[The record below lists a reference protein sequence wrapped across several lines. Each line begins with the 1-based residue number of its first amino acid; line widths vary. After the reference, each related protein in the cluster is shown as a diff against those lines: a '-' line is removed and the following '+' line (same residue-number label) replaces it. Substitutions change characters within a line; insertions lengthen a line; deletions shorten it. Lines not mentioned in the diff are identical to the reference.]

1 MMSSVDNTS
10 HSAPIRPRPGRAG
23 GQLRPGLRG
32 LWAWWTAA
40 LATWLPARVRELFGL
55 SQQRLLLQPAGD
67 SLRLALERGD
77 DLHEIGQVPWDAAH
91 AARDSDGEDP
101 LGQLLQP
108 RVAELPRW
116 LLLPAGAGLR
126 RILLL
131 PAAAADRLRDV
142 LAFEIDRQ
150 TPFAAADVYY
160 DARVLGLRN
169 GEQVEAELVVVPRAA
184 LDAAIA
190 AVGALGDGLSG
201 VDMAAADGRAMGI
214 NLLADGRRRRTADP
228 LAAWNAALALIAV
241 IAIAAALWQVLDNRR
256 SAADAF
262 QASLRA
268 REVQERGVAD
278 QQRQLIN
285 LVEGMKFLQDTRSGR
300 PTTVEVVDE
309 LSRLL
314 PDSTYLEKVSIED
327 DRLLLIGLSS
337 EASSLVQRLEPSKLW
352 KSPALTG
359 ALQPDPRTR
368 RDRFTLT
375 AELVVTAPV
384 QATIEPRSGGSSRVA
399 GPSLGDGD
407 APGNP

>member
-10 HSAPIRPRPGRAG
+10 QSAAARPRPGRAG
-23 GQLRPGLRG
+23 ARLRPGLGG

-40 LATWLPARVRELFGL
+40 LATWLPARVRDLFGL

-77 DLHEIGQVPWDAAH
+77 DLREIGQVPWDAAQS
-91 AARDSDGEDP
+91 ARDSAGEDP
-101 LGQLLQP
+101 LGALLQQ
-108 RVAELPRW
+108 RIAELPRW
-116 LLLPAGAGLR
+116 LLLPTGAGLR
-126 RILLL
+126 RTLLL

-190 AVGALGDGLSG
+190 ALGPLGDGLSG

-228 LAAWNAALALIAV
+228 LAAWNAALAVVALIA
-241 IAIAAALWQVLDNRR
+241 IGAGLWQVLDNRR
-256 SAADAF
+256 AAADAF
-262 QASLRA
+262 QASLRT
-268 REVQERGVAD
+268 REVQERRVAD
-278 QQRQLIN
+278 QQRQLLN

-314 PDSTYLEKVSIED
+314 PDSTYLEKLSIED

-359 ALQPDPRTR
+359 ALQPDPRTK

-375 AELVVTAPV
+375 AELVVTAPN
-384 QATIEPRSGGSSRVA
+384 QATIDSRGGNNGGGSGQSTE
-399 GPSLGDGD
+399 GSD
-407 APGNP
+407 ATGAP